1 MAGVQLNTAEK
12 IALTRKRLGETQDKF
27 GDRFKVKKLTVHQWE
42 VGVYEPAPEHLPLM
56 HKLFLEILNDD
67 ESEFETSRQ
76 QLFLPFGA
84 PVIID
89 FRISPHS
96 ADRVRFDVEV
106 KRKVS

>member
-1 MAGVQLNTAEK
+1 MAGVKLTIAEK
-12 IALTRKRLGETQDKF
+12 IALTRKRLRETQDKF

-42 VGVYEPAPEHLPLM
+42 GGAYEPAPEHLPLM
-56 HKLFLEILNDD
+56 HKLFLEVLKDD
-67 ESEFETSRQ
+67 ESEFETSTQ

-84 PVIID
+84 PVKID

-106 KRKVS
+106 RRKIS

>member
-12 IALTRKRLGETQDKF
+12 IVLTRKRLGETQDEF
-27 GDRFKVKKLTVHQWE
+27 GERFKVKKLTVHQWE
-42 VGVYEPAPEHLPLM
+42 RGAYEPSAEHLPLM
-56 HKLFLEILNDD
+56 RKLFLEILTDD
-67 ESEFETSRQ
+67 DSEFETSTQ

-84 PVIID
+84 PVKID

-106 KRKVS
+106 RRKVG